1 MRWFYNWNG
10 SCDYFTS
17 MQCINS
23 MHGMNGGTGTWYQ
36 LLVGA
41 MEQGYDKVHQLH
53 LAVVGQGRHGEQ

>member
-1 MRWFYNWNG
+1 
-10 SCDYFTS
+10 
-17 MQCINS
+17 